1 MSEQDFQKQV
11 LDRLDNLLI
20 KLEKRVTK
28 SNILSTKVDN
38 NVKFIE
44 YWKSTQSLVQLAF
57 GLMVSATVIAIVS
70 TIFKR

>member
-44 YWKSTQSLVQLAF
+44 YRKSTQSLVQLAF

>member
-28 SNILSTKVDN
+28 LNILSTKVDN

-44 YWKSTQSLVQLAF
+44 YRKSTQSLVQLAF
-57 GLMVSATVIAIVS
+57 GLMVPATVIAIDN
-70 TIFKR
+70 TIFRR

>member
-44 YWKSTQSLVQLAF
+44 Y
-57 GLMVSATVIAIVS
+57 
-70 TIFKR
+70 